1 VNFGEHFADTL
12 AGVQSIETS
21 HEAAAG
27 DVGVLCEL
35 ELFVLKAGEEG
46 EGGFEVVD

>member
-1 VNFGEHFADTL
+1 
-12 AGVQSIETS
+12 
-21 HEAAAG
+21 
-27 DVGVLCEL
+27 VGVLCEL